1 MLVKLSL
8 GKWSCCMP
16 LFLCTNDKAQTA
28 DSTREV
34 CMCVCMLDTHAYCR
48 DEKNM
53 ASSESYQL
61 KKNYSQYKHQ
71 STCHEIQGSWCV
83 KCLAQVDIL
92 CTTSF
97 PKQNKLFLF
106 CIHLIIMI
114 NCMME
119 FWKLMS
125 CLFLELIDSQAYHQ
139 FNSKYW

>member
-1 MLVKLSL
+1 MIRHKQLIV
-8 GKWSCCMP
+8 
-16 LFLCTNDKAQTA
+16 QE
-28 DSTREV
+28 R
-34 CMCVCMLDTHAYCR
+34 CVCVCVCWIHMHTAVMRKTWHLLNHT
-48 DEKNM
+48 
-53 ASSESYQL
+53 SS

-92 CTTSF
+92 CITSF
-97 PKQNKLFLF
+97 PKQNKLFLL

-114 NCMME
+114 NCMMG

>member
-1 MLVKLSL
+1 MIRHKQLIV
-8 GKWSCCMP
+8 
-16 LFLCTNDKAQTA
+16 QE
-28 DSTREV
+28 R
-34 CMCVCMLDTHAYCR
+34 CVCVCVCWIHMHTAVMR
-48 DEKNM
+48 KTW

-92 CTTSF
+92 CITSF
-97 PKQNKLFLF
+97 SKQNKLFLL

-114 NCMME
+114 NCMMG

-139 FNSKYW
+139 FNSKNW

>member
-1 MLVKLSL
+1 MLSL

-61 KKNYSQYKHQ
+61 KKTIVN
-71 STCHEIQGSWCV
+71 
-83 KCLAQVDIL
+83 
-92 CTTSF
+92 
-97 PKQNKLFLF
+97 
-106 CIHLIIMI
+106 I
-114 NCMME
+114 NIKAPAMR
-119 FWKLMS
+119 
-125 CLFLELIDSQAYHQ
+125 
-139 FNSKYW
+139 SKDLGVSSVLHK